1 MEESTLEKNDL
12 IFDINGF
19 LKKAVEE
26 GVSDVHL
33 RIDEVPVVRKDGK
46 IVKTNFPI
54 IKEKDISHVLNVV
67 LPKYLRTKV
76 QAAFDL
82 DFSYEIKGVSRFRI
96 NLARQM
102 GNTSLVFRIIP
113 YEIPT
118 FAELHLPPAINS
130 FARFNS
136 GIVLVTGPTGSGK
149 STTIAS
155 LIDLINK
162 NERKHIVTIEDPI
175 EFIYS
180 NKNCIIT
187 QRQVEIDTTSFHE
200 GVKYALRQD
209 PDVIL
214 VGEIRDKETLD
225 SALKAAETGH
235 LVFATLHTND
245 AVQTIYR
252 IINMFEPEDRDT
264 VRRQVAQTLRGTIAQ
279 KLVKKASG
287 KGRYPAC
294 EVLVVTPTI
303 KDLILKNE
311 LEDIYDLVRKGS
323 FNDMITMNE
332 SLYKLM
338 EAGAI
343 TKETALEASDDKVE
357 LEQFFRGV
365 YRGTKSFGDTN

>member
-1 MEESTLEKNDL
+1 MTGSFKLDAFLEKAVKSDVSDIHLKVGESPMVRRDGL
-12 IFDINGF
+12 IFKLD
-19 LKKAVEE
+19 L
-26 GVSDVHL
+26 
-33 RIDEVPVVRKDGK
+33 P
-46 IVKTNFPI
+46 PI
-54 IKEKDISHVLNVV
+54 EKDDMDYIINSIV
-67 LPKYLRTKV
+67 PEFIKDKV
-76 QAAFDL
+76 FELTDL
-82 DFSYEIKGVSRFRI
+82 DFSFYIKGLSRFRV
-96 NLARQM
+96 NLSRSM
-102 GNTSLVFRIIP
+102 TEYNLVFRVIP
-113 YEIPT
+113 YNISNFEK
-118 FAELHLPPAINS
+118 LHLPKAMHQ
-130 FARFNS
+130 FADYNN
-136 GIVLVTGPTGSGK
+136 GLVLVTGPTGSGK
-149 STTIAS
+149 STTLAS
-155 LIDLINK
+155 FIDHINQTYQ
-162 NERKHIVTIEDPI
+162 KHIVVIEDPV
-175 EFIYS
+175 EFVFTD
-180 NKNCIIT
+180 KKCKIT
-187 QRQVEIDTTSFHE
+187 QRQIGIDTPTFSD
-200 GVKYALRQD
+200 GIKYALRQD